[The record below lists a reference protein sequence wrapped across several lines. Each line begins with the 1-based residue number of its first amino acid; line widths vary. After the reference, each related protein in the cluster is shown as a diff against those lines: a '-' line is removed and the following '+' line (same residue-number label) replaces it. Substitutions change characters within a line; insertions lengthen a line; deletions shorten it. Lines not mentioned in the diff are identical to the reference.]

1 MNYRIRS
8 SGDIKSQGEIRKMHP
23 NTSLP
28 RVWDESIC
36 EALGIDVIFEGPQA
50 SGGDQYQFS
59 QAAGIE
65 QVNGKW
71 YTKYVLGPIFTDRPA
86 TDTEP
91 AMTAA
96 QQEAAYKAT
105 KDNEQAKSVRADRD
119 RRLAECDWVTIR
131 AMDTGTAMSAEWSA
145 YRQALRDITA
155 QDGFPWNVVWPTKPE

>member
-8 SGDIKSQGEIRKMHP
+8 TGEVKTQGDIRKLHP

-50 SGGDQYQFS
+50 TGGDQYQFS

-65 QVNGKW
+65 EVNGKW
-71 YTKYVLGPIFTDRPA
+71 YTKYVLGPIFVDNDEA
-86 TDTEP
+86 
-91 AMTAA
+91 TAA
-96 QQEAAYKAT
+96 EQESAYKAQ
-105 KDNEQAKSVRADRD
+105 KDAEQAKSVRAERD
-119 RRLAECDWVTIR
+119 RLLAECDWVTLKAID
-131 AMDTGTAMSAEWSA
+131 ASNDGLGIQLPQVWMT

-155 QDGFPWNVVWPTKPE
+155 QAGFPWNVTWPEKP